1 MQTARGSKQM
11 KTVKINDKLHR
22 SLKII
27 SVEENIP
34 LQFLIERVL
43 DNFVRTYT
51 AKEGGSPSASRVRTR
66 EADGTLYATEEKNL

>member
-1 MQTARGSKQM
+1 M
-11 KTVKINDKLHR
+11 KTVKINNKLHH

-51 AKEGGSPSASRVRTR
+51 AKEGGFPSASRVRTR